1 MQDDVL
7 SPVSGTGQ
15 PILTHCCWP
24 LLHKGILSVPEAQ
37 AVGKSQAGTKDIR
50 PNPASPVP
58 EQPHAWLFP
67 LSRKGASPR
76 GPDGPFLQGVTLL
89 RGPGSHCRPHPG
101 GAATHLLWV
110 PCRRPTSQRTLH
122 PCHIPA
128 PRAPNTRLCPR
139 GRKEQHLARR

>member
-7 SPVSGTGQ
+7 SPGSGTGQ

-76 GPDGPFLQGVTLL
+76 GPDGPFLQGVALL

-101 GAATHLLWV
+101 GATTHLLWV
-110 PCRRPTSQRTLH
+110 PCRRPTSQRIPY
-122 PCHIPA
+122 PCHILA